1 MKKALLYS
9 LAAVALV
16 SCSSDDQGESGSALQ
31 EARITAGVT
40 GVATRAVGAKW
51 EADHIGIIVTSA
63 PNSTMDETYTNVEYK
78 TSASTATSADF
89 TAVGQK
95 IFFQDATETVTF
107 AAYAPYNSSITANNH
122 IITTSTEHQQSTTNA
137 ASRTEQQEIDFIH
150 ASGATA
156 SNSSPVVSFN
166 STTGHPFTHKMTRLV
181 LVMKTD
187 ANSGFSATD
196 VTSGTYTL
204 EGITHDGTFNV
215 ITGVAQATVPGSSD
229 AGSAAWS
236 LNDNTLKE
244 VASDNSSI
252 TFTSILFPQSVSSL
266 TLNATI
272 GGQTYKATLTPAL
285 ASGMSYTYTV
295 TMKKQGLTVSGC
307 TIEDWGSGNGT
318 SGEEISGTIPVTYN
332 VSNLT
337 SGSTIT
343 LTPGSTVTLSGA
355 SSSSSNAKTRAANT
369 TPIDLTLV
377 FEGSAKLILDNVA
390 LEGSN
395 SRIVVE
401 HGTANII
408 LKGDNSINLT
418 YSTSM
423 AKYSSCGPISLLN
436 EDAHVIIDG
445 EDKDANSLT
454 ISSELERVLIGGV
467 QDNKAGNIT
476 IKNAKL
482 NLIPTRDYYSN
493 SIIGNG
499 ESDES
504 NVSCG
509 DINILN
515 SALYFTFS
523 SFTSELYCSL
533 IGNGFSKKKSIC
545 GDINISNS
553 TLVSDCNSED
563 NISTYAALIGMGLV
577 KDGTSSC
584 GKISIT
590 SDLEQDAFISNLNN
604 NGKITQSS
612 IEGQT
617 PEWIGFGI
625 IICSDSDN
633 HNSASHNGIW
643 YNDTQIEAP
652 QTKNGIYYSP
662 QPPMSMVR

>member
-40 GVATRAVGAKW
+40 GVATRAVGATW
-51 EADHIGIIVTSA
+51 ETDHIGIIVTSA
-63 PNSTMDETYTNVEYK
+63 PNSTMEETYTNVEYQ

-95 IFFQDATETVTF
+95 IFFLDATETVTF
-107 AAYAPYNSSITANNH
+107 AAYAPYNSSITAANR
-122 IITTSTEHQQSTTNA
+122 IITASTEHQQSTTNA
-137 ASRTEQQEIDFIH
+137 ASRTEQQKIDFIH
-150 ASGATA
+150 ASEATA
-156 SNSSPVVSFN
+156 SNSSPEVSFN

-187 ANSGFSATD
+187 ANSGFSAND

-215 ITGVAQATVPGSSD
+215 LTGVAQATDPGS
-229 AGSAAWS
+229 SAAWS

-244 VASDNSSI
+244 VATDNSSI
-252 TFTSILFPQSVSSL
+252 TFTSILFPQTVSSL

-343 LTPGSTVTLSGA
+343 LIPGSTVTLSGA

-408 LKGDNSINLT
+408 LKGDNSISLT

-445 EDKDANSLT
+445 EDKDANCLT
-454 ISSELERVLIGGV
+454 ISSELERVLIGGI

-482 NLIPTRDYYSN
+482 KLFPADLSYLSN

-523 SFTSELYCSL
+523 SFKSELYCSL
-533 IGNGFSKKKSIC
+533 IGNGFSKKESIC

-553 TLVSDCNSED
+553 TLVSYCNSEG

-577 KDGTSSC
+577 NDGTSSC

-590 SDLEQDAFISNLNN
+590 SDLTKDTFISNLNN

-612 IEGQT
+612 IEEQT

-662 QPPMSMVR
+662 EPPMSMVR

>member
-31 EARITAGVT
+31 EARITTGVT
-40 GVATRAVGAKW
+40 GVATRAVGATW
-51 EADHIGIIVTSA
+51 ETDHIGIIVTSA
-63 PNSTMDETYTNVEYK
+63 PNSTMEETYTNVEYQ

-107 AAYAPYNSSITANNH
+107 AAYAPYNSSITAANR
-122 IITTSTEHQQSTTNA
+122 IITASTEHQQSTTNA

-150 ASGATA
+150 ASEATA
-156 SNSSPVVSFN
+156 SNSSPEVSFN

-187 ANSGFSATD
+187 AKSGFSAND

-215 ITGVAQATVPGSSD
+215 LTGVAQATDPGS
-229 AGSAAWS
+229 SAAWS

-244 VASDNSSI
+244 VATDNSSI
-252 TFTSILFPQSVSSL
+252 TFTSILFPQTVSSL

-343 LTPGSTVTLSGA
+343 LIPGSTVTLSGA

-390 LEGSN
+390 LEGSDT
-395 SRIVVE
+395 RIVVK

-408 LKGDNSINLT
+408 LKGDNSISLT

-445 EDKDANSLT
+445 EDKDANCLT
-454 ISSELERVLIGGV
+454 ISSELERVLIGGI

-482 NLIPTRDYYSN
+482 KLFPADLSYLSN

-523 SFTSELYCSL
+523 SFTSELNCSL
-533 IGNGFSKKKSIC
+533 IGNGFSKKESKC

-553 TLVSDCNSED
+553 TLVSYCNSEG

-577 KDGTSSC
+577 NDGTSSC

-590 SDLEQDAFISNLNN
+590 SDLTKDTFISNLNN

-612 IEGQT
+612 IEEQT

-662 QPPMSMVR
+662 EPPMSMVR

>member
-1 MKKALLYS
+1 MKKVLFYT

-16 SCSSDDQGESGSALQ
+16 SCSSDDLGDNPAVLR
-31 EARITAGVT
+31 EARITAGVN
-40 GVATRAVGAKW
+40 GVATRANGNAW
-51 EADHIGIIVTSA
+51 EADHIGVIVTDA
-63 PNSTMDETYTNVEYK
+63 PNSTMEDEYANVEYQ
-78 TSASTATSADF
+78 TSATTSADAEF
-89 TAVGQK
+89 TASGTK
-95 IFFQDATETVTF
+95 IYFQDATETVTF
-107 AAYAPYNSSITANNH
+107 AAYAPYHSSITASNR
-122 IITTSTEHQQSTTNA
+122 IITASTEHQQSTTNA
-137 ASRTEQQEIDFIH
+137 ADRTEQQKIDFIH

-156 SNSSPVVSFN
+156 SNSSPEVSFN

-215 ITGVAQATVPGSSD
+215 ITGVAQATVPGSS
-229 AGSAAWS
+229 AAESAAWS

-563 NISTYAALIGMGLV
+563 NISTYAALIGMGPV
-577 KDGTSSC
+577 EDGTSSC

-604 NGKITQSS
+604 NGKITRSS

-662 QPPMSMVR
+662 PPPMSMVR

>member
-40 GVATRAVGAKW
+40 GVATRAVGATW
-51 EADHIGIIVTSA
+51 ETDHIGIIVTSA
-63 PNSTMDETYTNVEYK
+63 PNSTMEETYTNVEYQ

-107 AAYAPYNSSITANNH
+107 AAYAPYNSSITAANR
-122 IITTSTEHQQSTTNA
+122 IITASTEHQQSTTNA
-137 ASRTEQQEIDFIH
+137 ASRTEQQKIDFIH
-150 ASGATA
+150 ASEATA
-156 SNSSPVVSFN
+156 SNSSPEVSFN

-187 ANSGFSATD
+187 AKSGFSAND

-215 ITGVAQATVPGSSD
+215 LTGVAQATDPGS
-229 AGSAAWS
+229 SAAWS
-236 LNDNTLKE
+236 LTDNTLKA
-244 VASDNSSI
+244 VATDNSSI
-252 TFTSILFPQSVSSL
+252 TFTSILFPQTVSSL

-343 LTPGSTVTLSGA
+343 LIPGSTVTLSGA

-390 LEGSN
+390 LEGSDT
-395 SRIVVE
+395 RIVVK

-408 LKGDNSINLT
+408 LKGDNSISLT

-445 EDKDANSLT
+445 EDKDANCLT
-454 ISSELERVLIGGV
+454 ISSELERVLIGGI

-482 NLIPTRDYYSN
+482 KLFPADLSYLSN

-515 SALYFTFS
+515 SALSFTFS
-523 SFTSELYCSL
+523 SITSELNCSL
-533 IGNGFSKKKSIC
+533 IGNGFSKKESKC

-553 TLVSDCNSED
+553 TLVSYCNSEG

-577 KDGTSSC
+577 NDGTSSC

-590 SDLEQDAFISNLNN
+590 SDLTKDTFISNLNN

-662 QPPMSMVR
+662 EPPMSMVR

>member
-40 GVATRAVGAKW
+40 GVATRAVGATW
-51 EADHIGIIVTSA
+51 ETDHIGIIVTSA
-63 PNSTMDETYTNVEYK
+63 PNSTMEETYTNVEYQ

-107 AAYAPYNSSITANNH
+107 AAYAPYNSSITAANR
-122 IITTSTEHQQSTTNA
+122 IITASTEHQQSTTNA
-137 ASRTEQQEIDFIH
+137 ASRTEQQKIDFIH
-150 ASGATA
+150 ASESTA
-156 SNSSPVVSFN
+156 SNSSPEVSFN

-187 ANSGFSATD
+187 AKSGFSAND

-215 ITGVAQATVPGSSD
+215 LTGVAQATDPGS
-229 AGSAAWS
+229 SAAWS

-244 VASDNSSI
+244 VATDNSSI
-252 TFTSILFPQSVSSL
+252 TFTSILFPQTVSSL

-343 LTPGSTVTLSGA
+343 LIPGSTVTLSGA

-390 LEGSN
+390 LEGSDT
-395 SRIVVE
+395 RIVVK

-408 LKGDNSINLT
+408 LKGDNSISLT

-445 EDKDANSLT
+445 EDKDANCLT
-454 ISSELERVLIGGV
+454 ISSELERVLIGGI

-482 NLIPTRDYYSN
+482 KLFPADLSYLSN

-515 SALYFTFS
+515 SALSFTFS
-523 SFTSELYCSL
+523 SITSELNCSL
-533 IGNGFSKKKSIC
+533 IGNGFSKKESKC

-553 TLVSDCNSED
+553 TLVSYCNSEG

-577 KDGTSSC
+577 NDGTSSC

-590 SDLEQDAFISNLNN
+590 SDLTKDTFISNLNN

-612 IEGQT
+612 IEEQT

-662 QPPMSMVR
+662 EPPMSMVR

>member
-9 LAAVALV
+9 LAAIAFV

-40 GVATRAVGAKW
+40 GVATRAVGATW

-63 PNSTMDETYTNVEYK
+63 PKSTMEETYTNVEYQ

-122 IITTSTEHQQSTTNA
+122 IITTSTEHQQSTSDP
-137 ASRTEQQEIDFIH
+137 ASRTEQQKIDFIH

-187 ANSGFSATD
+187 ATSGFSATD

-204 EGITHDGTFNV
+204 EGITHDGTFDV
-215 ITGVAQATVPGSSD
+215 LTGEAQATVPGS
-229 AGSAAWS
+229 SAAWS

-244 VASDNSSI
+244 VATDNSSI
-252 TFTSILFPQSVSSL
+252 TFTSILFPQTVSSL

-355 SSSSSNAKTRAANT
+355 YSSSSNAKTRAANT

-377 FEGSAKLILDNVA
+377 FKGSAKLILDNVA
-390 LEGSN
+390 LKGSN
-395 SRIVVE
+395 TRIVVE

-408 LKGDNSINLT
+408 LKGDNSISLT
-418 YSTSM
+418 KGILT

-445 EDKDANSLT
+445 EDKDANCLT
-454 ISSELERVLIGGV
+454 ISSELECVLIGGV

-482 NLIPTRDYYSN
+482 KLFPADLSYLLN

-515 SALYFTFS
+515 SALSFTFS
-523 SFTSELYCSL
+523 SITSGLNCSL
-533 IGNGFSKKKSIC
+533 IGNGFSKKESKC

-553 TLVSDCNSED
+553 TLVSYCNSEG

-577 KDGTSSC
+577 DDGTSSC

-590 SDLEQDAFISNLNN
+590 SDLTKDTFISNLNN

-612 IEGQT
+612 IEEQT

>member
-40 GVATRAVGAKW
+40 GVATRAVGATW
-51 EADHIGIIVTSA
+51 ETDHIGIIVTSA
-63 PNSTMDETYTNVEYK
+63 PNSTMEETYTNVEYQ

-107 AAYAPYNSSITANNH
+107 AAYAPYDNSITASNR
-122 IITTSTEHQQSTTNA
+122 IITASTGHQQSTTNA
-137 ASRTEQQEIDFIH
+137 ADRTDQQKIDFIH

-156 SNSSPVVSFN
+156 SNSSPEVSFN

-187 ANSGFSATD
+187 AKSGFSAND

-215 ITGVAQATVPGSSD
+215 LTGVAQATDPGS
-229 AGSAAWS
+229 SAAWS

-244 VASDNSSI
+244 VATDNSSI
-252 TFTSILFPQSVSSL
+252 TFTSILFPQTVSSL

-445 EDKDANSLT
+445 EDKDANCLT
-454 ISSELERVLIGGV
+454 ISSELERVLIGGI

-482 NLIPTRDYYSN
+482 KLFPADLSYLSN

-515 SALYFTFS
+515 SALSFTFS
-523 SFTSELYCSL
+523 SITSELNCSL
-533 IGNGFSKKKSIC
+533 IGNGFSKKESKC

-553 TLVSDCNSED
+553 TLVSYCNSEG

-577 KDGTSSC
+577 NDGTSSC

-590 SDLEQDAFISNLNN
+590 SDLTKDTFISNLNN

-662 QPPMSMVR
+662 EPPMSMVR

>member
-40 GVATRAVGAKW
+40 GVATRAVGATW
-51 EADHIGIIVTSA
+51 ETDHIGIIVTSA
-63 PNSTMDETYTNVEYK
+63 PNSTMEETYTNVEYQ

-107 AAYAPYNSSITANNH
+107 AAYAPYNSSITASNR
-122 IITTSTEHQQSTTNA
+122 IITASTAHQQSPPHA
-137 ASRTEQQEIDFIH
+137 ADRTEQQKIDFIH

-215 ITGVAQATVPGSSD
+215 LTGVAQATDPGS
-229 AGSAAWS
+229 SAAWS

-244 VASDNSSI
+244 VATDNSSI
-252 TFTSILFPQSVSSL
+252 TFTSILFPQTVSSL

-343 LTPGSTVTLSGA
+343 LIPGSTVTLSGA

-390 LEGSN
+390 LEGSDT
-395 SRIVVE
+395 RIVVK

-408 LKGDNSINLT
+408 LKGDNSISLT

-445 EDKDANSLT
+445 EDKDANCLT
-454 ISSELERVLIGGV
+454 ISSELERVLIGGI

-482 NLIPTRDYYSN
+482 KLFPADLSYLSN

-515 SALYFTFS
+515 SALSFTFS
-523 SFTSELYCSL
+523 SITSELNCSL
-533 IGNGFSKKKSIC
+533 IGNGFSKKESKC

-553 TLVSDCNSED
+553 TLVSYCNSEG

-577 KDGTSSC
+577 NDGTSSC

-590 SDLEQDAFISNLNN
+590 SDLTKDTFISNLNN

-662 QPPMSMVR
+662 EPPMSMVR

>member
-40 GVATRAVGAKW
+40 GVATRAVGATW
-51 EADHIGIIVTSA
+51 ETDHIGIIVTSA
-63 PNSTMDETYTNVEYK
+63 PNSTMEETYTNVEYQ

-107 AAYAPYNSSITANNH
+107 AAYAPYNSSITAANR
-122 IITTSTEHQQSTTNA
+122 IITASTEHQQSTTNA
-137 ASRTEQQEIDFIH
+137 ASRTEQQKIDFIH
-150 ASGATA
+150 ASEATA
-156 SNSSPVVSFN
+156 SNSSPEVSFN

-187 ANSGFSATD
+187 AKSGFSAND

-215 ITGVAQATVPGSSD
+215 LTGVAQATDPGS
-229 AGSAAWS
+229 SAAWS

-244 VASDNSSI
+244 VATDNSSI
-252 TFTSILFPQSVSSL
+252 TFTSILFPQTVSSL

-272 GGQTYKATLTPAL
+272 SGQTYKATLTPAL

-390 LEGSN
+390 LEGSDT
-395 SRIVVE
+395 RIVVK

-408 LKGDNSINLT
+408 LKGDNSISLT

-454 ISSELERVLIGGV
+454 ISSELERVLIGGI

-482 NLIPTRDYYSN
+482 KLFPADLSYLSN

-515 SALYFTFS
+515 SALSFTFS
-523 SFTSELYCSL
+523 SITSELNCSL
-533 IGNGFSKKKSIC
+533 IGNGFSKKESKC

-553 TLVSDCNSED
+553 TLVSYCNSEG

-577 KDGTSSC
+577 NDGTSSC

-590 SDLEQDAFISNLNN
+590 SDLTKDTFISNLNN

-612 IEGQT
+612 IEEQT

-662 QPPMSMVR
+662 EPPMSMVR

>member
-40 GVATRAVGAKW
+40 GVATRAVGATW
-51 EADHIGIIVTSA
+51 ETDHIGIIVTSA
-63 PNSTMDETYTNVEYK
+63 PNSTMEETYTNVEYQ

-107 AAYAPYNSSITANNH
+107 AAYAPYNSSITAANR
-122 IITTSTEHQQSTTNA
+122 IITASTEHQQSTTNA
-137 ASRTEQQEIDFIH
+137 ASRTEQQKIDFIH
-150 ASGATA
+150 ASEATA
-156 SNSSPVVSFN
+156 SNSSPEVSFN

-187 ANSGFSATD
+187 AKSGFSAND

-215 ITGVAQATVPGSSD
+215 LTGVAQATDPGS
-229 AGSAAWS
+229 SAAWS

-244 VASDNSSI
+244 VATDNSSI
-252 TFTSILFPQSVSSL
+252 TFTSILFPQTVSSL

-343 LTPGSTVTLSGA
+343 LIPGSTVTLSGA

-390 LEGSN
+390 LEGSDT
-395 SRIVVE
+395 RIVVK

-408 LKGDNSINLT
+408 LKGDNSISLT

-445 EDKDANSLT
+445 EDKDANCLT
-454 ISSELERVLIGGV
+454 ISSELERVLIGGI

-482 NLIPTRDYYSN
+482 KLFPADLSYLSN

-533 IGNGFSKKKSIC
+533 IGNGFSKKESKC

-553 TLVSDCNSED
+553 TLVSYCNSEG

-577 KDGTSSC
+577 NDGTSSC

-590 SDLEQDAFISNLNN
+590 SDLTKDTFISNLNN
-604 NGKITQSS
+604 NGTITQSS
-612 IEGQT
+612 IEEQT

>member
-1 MKKALLYS
+1 
-9 LAAVALV
+9 
-16 SCSSDDQGESGSALQ
+16 
-31 EARITAGVT
+31 
-40 GVATRAVGAKW
+40 
-51 EADHIGIIVTSA
+51 
-63 PNSTMDETYTNVEYK
+63 
-78 TSASTATSADF
+78 
-89 TAVGQK
+89 
-95 IFFQDATETVTF
+95 
-107 AAYAPYNSSITANNH
+107 
-122 IITTSTEHQQSTTNA
+122 
-137 ASRTEQQEIDFIH
+137 
-150 ASGATA
+150 
-156 SNSSPVVSFN
+156 
-166 STTGHPFTHKMTRLV
+166 
-181 LVMKTD
+181 
-187 ANSGFSATD
+187 
-196 VTSGTYTL
+196 
-204 EGITHDGTFNV
+204 
-215 ITGVAQATVPGSSD
+215 
-229 AGSAAWS
+229 
-236 LNDNTLKE
+236 
-244 VASDNSSI
+244 
-252 TFTSILFPQSVSSL
+252 
-266 TLNATI
+266 
-272 GGQTYKATLTPAL
+272 
-285 ASGMSYTYTV
+285 
-295 TMKKQGLTVSGC
+295 
-307 TIEDWGSGNGT
+307 
-318 SGEEISGTIPVTYN
+318 
-332 VSNLT
+332 
-337 SGSTIT
+337 
-343 LTPGSTVTLSGA
+343 
-355 SSSSSNAKTRAANT
+355 
-369 TPIDLTLV
+369 
-377 FEGSAKLILDNVA
+377 
-390 LEGSN
+390 
-395 SRIVVE
+395 
-401 HGTANII
+401 
-408 LKGDNSINLT
+408 
-418 YSTSM
+418 M
-423 AKYSSCGPISLLN
+423 AKYSSWGPISLLN

-467 QDNKAGNIT
+467 QDNKAGNRT

-533 IGNGFSKKKSIC
+533 IGNGFSKKESIC

-577 KDGTSSC
+577 EDGTSSC

>member
-40 GVATRAVGAKW
+40 GVATRAVGATW
-51 EADHIGIIVTSA
+51 ETDHIGIIVTSA
-63 PNSTMDETYTNVEYK
+63 PNSTMEETYTNVEYQ

-95 IFFQDATETVTF
+95 IFFLDATETVTF
-107 AAYAPYNSSITANNH
+107 AAYAPYNSSITAANR
-122 IITTSTEHQQSTTNA
+122 IITASTEHQQSTTNA
-137 ASRTEQQEIDFIH
+137 ASRTEQQKIDFIH
-150 ASGATA
+150 ASEATA
-156 SNSSPVVSFN
+156 SNSSPEVSFN

-187 ANSGFSATD
+187 ANSGFSAND

-215 ITGVAQATVPGSSD
+215 LTGVAQATDPGS
-229 AGSAAWS
+229 SAAWS
-236 LNDNTLKE
+236 LNDNTLRE
-244 VASDNSSI
+244 VATDNSSI
-252 TFTSILFPQSVSSL
+252 TFTSILFPQTVSSL

-343 LTPGSTVTLSGA
+343 LIPGSTVTLSGA

-390 LEGSN
+390 LEGSDT
-395 SRIVVE
+395 RIVVK

-408 LKGDNSINLT
+408 LKGDNSISLT

-445 EDKDANSLT
+445 EDKDANCLT
-454 ISSELERVLIGGV
+454 ISSELERVLIGGI

-482 NLIPTRDYYSN
+482 KLFPADLSYLSN

-523 SFTSELYCSL
+523 SFKSELYCSL
-533 IGNGFSKKKSIC
+533 IGNGFSKKESIC

-553 TLVSDCNSED
+553 TLVSYCNSEG

-577 KDGTSSC
+577 NDGTSSC

-590 SDLEQDAFISNLNN
+590 SDLTKDTFISNLNN

-612 IEGQT
+612 IEEQT

-662 QPPMSMVR
+662 EPPMSMVR

>member
-40 GVATRAVGAKW
+40 GVATRALGATW

-63 PNSTMDETYTNVEYK
+63 PNSTMDDTYTNVEYQ

-107 AAYAPYNSSITANNH
+107 AAYAPYNSSITAANR
-122 IITTSTEHQQSTTNA
+122 IITASTEHQQSTTNA
-137 ASRTEQQEIDFIH
+137 ASRTEQQKIDFIH
-150 ASGATA
+150 ASEATA
-156 SNSSPVVSFN
+156 SNSSPEVSFN

-187 ANSGFSATD
+187 AKSGFSAND

-215 ITGVAQATVPGSSD
+215 LTGVAQATDPGS
-229 AGSAAWS
+229 SAAWS

-244 VASDNSSI
+244 VATDNSSI
-252 TFTSILFPQSVSSL
+252 TFTSILFPQTVSSL

-343 LTPGSTVTLSGA
+343 LIPGSTVTLSGA

-390 LEGSN
+390 LEGSDT
-395 SRIVVE
+395 RIVVK

-408 LKGDNSINLT
+408 LKGDNSISLT

-445 EDKDANSLT
+445 EDKDANCLT
-454 ISSELERVLIGGV
+454 ISSELERVLIGGI

-482 NLIPTRDYYSN
+482 KLFPADLSYLSN

-515 SALYFTFS
+515 SALSFTFS
-523 SFTSELYCSL
+523 SITSELNCSL
-533 IGNGFSKKKSIC
+533 IGNGFSKKESKC

-553 TLVSDCNSED
+553 TLVSYCNSEG

-577 KDGTSSC
+577 NDGTSSC

-590 SDLEQDAFISNLNN
+590 SDLTKDTFISNLNN

-612 IEGQT
+612 IEEQT

-662 QPPMSMVR
+662 EPPMSMVR

>member
-40 GVATRAVGAKW
+40 GVATRAVGATW
-51 EADHIGIIVTSA
+51 ETDHIGIIVTSA
-63 PNSTMDETYTNVEYK
+63 PNSTMEETYTNVEYQ

-107 AAYAPYNSSITANNH
+107 AAYAPYNSSITAANR
-122 IITTSTEHQQSTTNA
+122 IITASTEHQQSTTNA
-137 ASRTEQQEIDFIH
+137 ASRTEQQKIDFIH

-156 SNSSPVVSFN
+156 SNSSPEVSFN

-187 ANSGFSATD
+187 AKSGFSAND

-215 ITGVAQATVPGSSD
+215 LTGVAQATDPGS
-229 AGSAAWS
+229 SAAWS

-244 VASDNSSI
+244 VATDNSSI
-252 TFTSILFPQSVSSL
+252 TFTSILFPQTVSSL

-343 LTPGSTVTLSGA
+343 LIPGSTVTLSGA

-390 LEGSN
+390 LEGSDT
-395 SRIVVE
+395 RIVVK

-408 LKGDNSINLT
+408 LKGDNSISLT

-445 EDKDANSLT
+445 EDKDANCLT
-454 ISSELERVLIGGV
+454 ISSELERVLIGGI

-482 NLIPTRDYYSN
+482 KLFPADLSYLSN

-533 IGNGFSKKKSIC
+533 IGNGFSKKESKC

-553 TLVSDCNSED
+553 TLVSYCNSEG

-577 KDGTSSC
+577 NDGTSSC

-590 SDLEQDAFISNLNN
+590 SDLTKDTFISNLNN

-612 IEGQT
+612 IEEQT

-662 QPPMSMVR
+662 EPPMSMVR

>member
-40 GVATRAVGAKW
+40 GVATRAVGATW
-51 EADHIGIIVTSA
+51 ETDHIGIIVTSA
-63 PNSTMDETYTNVEYK
+63 PNSTMDDTYTNVEYQ

-107 AAYAPYNSSITANNH
+107 AAYAPYNSSITAANR
-122 IITTSTEHQQSTTNA
+122 IITASTEHQQSTTNA
-137 ASRTEQQEIDFIH
+137 ASRTEQQKIDFIH
-150 ASGATA
+150 ASEATA
-156 SNSSPVVSFN
+156 SNSSPEVSFN

-215 ITGVAQATVPGSSD
+215 LTGVAQATDPGSST
-229 AGSAAWS
+229 AWS
-236 LNDNTLKE
+236 LNENTLKE

-307 TIEDWGSGNGT
+307 TIEDWGSGNGI

-445 EDKDANSLT
+445 EDKDANCLT
-454 ISSELERVLIGGV
+454 ISSELERVLIGGI

-482 NLIPTRDYYSN
+482 KLFPADLSYLSN

-515 SALYFTFS
+515 SALSFTFS
-523 SFTSELYCSL
+523 SITSELNCSL
-533 IGNGFSKKKSIC
+533 IGNGFSKKESKC

-553 TLVSDCNSED
+553 TLVSYCNSEG

-577 KDGTSSC
+577 NDGTSSC

-590 SDLEQDAFISNLNN
+590 SDLTKDTFISNLNN

-662 QPPMSMVR
+662 EPPMSMVR

>member
-40 GVATRAVGAKW
+40 GVATRAVGATW

-63 PNSTMDETYTNVEYK
+63 PNSTMDDTYTNVEYQ

-107 AAYAPYNSSITANNH
+107 AAYAPYNSSITAANR
-122 IITTSTEHQQSTTNA
+122 IITASTEHQQSTTNA
-137 ASRTEQQEIDFIH
+137 ASRTEQQKIDFIH
-150 ASGATA
+150 ASEATA

-187 ANSGFSATD
+187 ANSGFSAND

-215 ITGVAQATVPGSSD
+215 LTGVAQATDPGS
-229 AGSAAWS
+229 SAAWS

-244 VASDNSSI
+244 VATDNSSI
-252 TFTSILFPQSVSSL
+252 TFTSILFPQTVSSL

-343 LTPGSTVTLSGA
+343 LIPGSTVTLSGA

-390 LEGSN
+390 LEGSDT
-395 SRIVVE
+395 RIVVK

-408 LKGDNSINLT
+408 LKGDNSISLT

-445 EDKDANSLT
+445 EDKDANCLT
-454 ISSELERVLIGGV
+454 ISSELERVLIGGI

-482 NLIPTRDYYSN
+482 KLFPADLSYLSN

-515 SALYFTFS
+515 SALSFTFS
-523 SFTSELYCSL
+523 SITSELNCSL
-533 IGNGFSKKKSIC
+533 IGNGFSKKESKC

-553 TLVSDCNSED
+553 TLVSYCNSEG

-577 KDGTSSC
+577 NDGTSSC

-590 SDLEQDAFISNLNN
+590 SDLTKDTFISNLNN

-662 QPPMSMVR
+662 EPPMSMVR

>member
-40 GVATRAVGAKW
+40 GVATRAVGATW
-51 EADHIGIIVTSA
+51 ETDHIGIIVTSA
-63 PNSTMDETYTNVEYK
+63 PNSTMEETYTNVEYQ

-107 AAYAPYNSSITANNH
+107 AAYAPYNSSITAANR
-122 IITTSTEHQQSTTNA
+122 IITASTEHQQSTTNA
-137 ASRTEQQEIDFIH
+137 ASRTEQQKIDFIH
-150 ASGATA
+150 ASEATA
-156 SNSSPVVSFN
+156 SNSSPEVSFN

-187 ANSGFSATD
+187 AKSGFSAND

-215 ITGVAQATVPGSSD
+215 LTGVAQATDPGS
-229 AGSAAWS
+229 SAAWS

-244 VASDNSSI
+244 VATDNSSI
-252 TFTSILFPQSVSSL
+252 TFTSILFPQTVSSL

-343 LTPGSTVTLSGA
+343 LIPGSTVTLSGA

-390 LEGSN
+390 LEGSDT
-395 SRIVVE
+395 RIVVK

-408 LKGDNSINLT
+408 LKGDNSISLT

-445 EDKDANSLT
+445 EDKDANCLT
-454 ISSELERVLIGGV
+454 ISSELERVLIGGI

-482 NLIPTRDYYSN
+482 KLFPADLSYLSN

-533 IGNGFSKKKSIC
+533 IGNGFSKKESKC

-553 TLVSDCNSED
+553 TLVSYCNSEG

-577 KDGTSSC
+577 NDGTSSC

-590 SDLEQDAFISNLNN
+590 SDLTKDTFISNLNN
-604 NGKITQSS
+604 NGTITQSS
-612 IEGQT
+612 IEEQT

-662 QPPMSMVR
+662 EPPMSMVR

>member
-40 GVATRAVGAKW
+40 GVATRAVGATW
-51 EADHIGIIVTSA
+51 ETDHIGIIVTSA
-63 PNSTMDETYTNVEYK
+63 PNSTMEETYTNVEYQ

-107 AAYAPYNSSITANNH
+107 AAYAPYNSSITAANR
-122 IITTSTEHQQSTTNA
+122 IITASTEHQQSTTNA
-137 ASRTEQQEIDFIH
+137 ASRTEQQKIDFIH
-150 ASGATA
+150 ASEATA
-156 SNSSPVVSFN
+156 SNSSPEVSFN

-187 ANSGFSATD
+187 AKSGFSAND

-215 ITGVAQATVPGSSD
+215 LTGVAQATDPGS
-229 AGSAAWS
+229 SAAWS

-244 VASDNSSI
+244 VATDNSSI
-252 TFTSILFPQSVSSL
+252 TFTSILFPQTVSSL

-307 TIEDWGSGNGT
+307 TIEYWGSGNGT

-343 LTPGSTVTLSGA
+343 LIPGSTVTLSGA

-390 LEGSN
+390 LEGSDT
-395 SRIVVE
+395 RIVVK

-408 LKGDNSINLT
+408 LKGDNSISLT

-445 EDKDANSLT
+445 EDKDANCLT
-454 ISSELERVLIGGV
+454 ISSELERVLIGGI

-482 NLIPTRDYYSN
+482 KLFPADLSYLSN

-533 IGNGFSKKKSIC
+533 IGNGFSKKESKC

-577 KDGTSSC
+577 NDGTSSC

-590 SDLEQDAFISNLNN
+590 SDLTKDTFISNLNN

-612 IEGQT
+612 IEEQT

-662 QPPMSMVR
+662 EPPMSMVR

>member
-1 MKKALLYS
+1 
-9 LAAVALV
+9 
-16 SCSSDDQGESGSALQ
+16 
-31 EARITAGVT
+31 
-40 GVATRAVGAKW
+40 
-51 EADHIGIIVTSA
+51 
-63 PNSTMDETYTNVEYK
+63 
-78 TSASTATSADF
+78 
-89 TAVGQK
+89 
-95 IFFQDATETVTF
+95 
-107 AAYAPYNSSITANNH
+107 
-122 IITTSTEHQQSTTNA
+122 
-137 ASRTEQQEIDFIH
+137 
-150 ASGATA
+150 
-156 SNSSPVVSFN
+156 
-166 STTGHPFTHKMTRLV
+166 
-181 LVMKTD
+181 
-187 ANSGFSATD
+187 
-196 VTSGTYTL
+196 
-204 EGITHDGTFNV
+204 
-215 ITGVAQATVPGSSD
+215 
-229 AGSAAWS
+229 
-236 LNDNTLKE
+236 
-244 VASDNSSI
+244 
-252 TFTSILFPQSVSSL
+252 
-266 TLNATI
+266 
-272 GGQTYKATLTPAL
+272 
-285 ASGMSYTYTV
+285 MSYTYTV

-355 SSSSSNAKTRAANT
+355 SSSSSNDKTRAANT

-445 EDKDANSLT
+445 EDKDANCLT
-454 ISSELERVLIGGV
+454 ISSELERVLIGGI

-482 NLIPTRDYYSN
+482 KLFPADLSYLSN

-515 SALYFTFS
+515 SALSFTFS
-523 SFTSELYCSL
+523 SITSELNCSL
-533 IGNGFSKKKSIC
+533 IGNGFSKKESKC

-553 TLVSDCNSED
+553 TLVSYCNSEG

-577 KDGTSSC
+577 NDGTSSC

-590 SDLEQDAFISNLNN
+590 SDLTKDTFISNLNN

-662 QPPMSMVR
+662 PPPMSMVR

>member
-40 GVATRAVGAKW
+40 GVATRAVGATW
-51 EADHIGIIVTSA
+51 ETDHIGIIVTSA
-63 PNSTMDETYTNVEYK
+63 PNSTMEETYTNVEYQ

-107 AAYAPYNSSITANNH
+107 AAYAPYNSSITAANR
-122 IITTSTEHQQSTTNA
+122 IITASTEHQQSTTNA
-137 ASRTEQQEIDFIH
+137 ASRTEQQKIDFIH
-150 ASGATA
+150 ASEATA
-156 SNSSPVVSFN
+156 SNSSPEVSFN

-187 ANSGFSATD
+187 ANSGFSAND

-215 ITGVAQATVPGSSD
+215 LTGVAQATDPGS
-229 AGSAAWS
+229 SAAWS

-244 VASDNSSI
+244 VATDNSSI
-252 TFTSILFPQSVSSL
+252 TFTSILFPQTVSSL

-401 HGTANII
+401 QGTANII
-408 LKGDNSINLT
+408 LKGDNSISLT
-418 YSTSM
+418 KGILT

-467 QDNKAGNIT
+467 QDNNAGNIT

-482 NLIPTRDYYSN
+482 KLFPADLSYLSN

-515 SALYFTFS
+515 SALSFTFS
-523 SFTSELYCSL
+523 SITSELNCSL
-533 IGNGFSKKKSIC
+533 IGNGFSKKESKC

-553 TLVSDCNSED
+553 TLVSYCNSEG

-577 KDGTSSC
+577 VDGTSSC

-590 SDLEQDAFISNLNN
+590 SDLTKDTFISNLNN

-662 QPPMSMVR
+662 EPPMSMVR

>member
-40 GVATRAVGAKW
+40 GVATRAVGATW
-51 EADHIGIIVTSA
+51 ETDHIGIIVTSA
-63 PNSTMDETYTNVEYK
+63 PNSTMDDTYTNVEYQ

-107 AAYAPYNSSITANNH
+107 AAYAPYNSSITAANR
-122 IITTSTEHQQSTTNA
+122 IITASTEHQQSTTNA
-137 ASRTEQQEIDFIH
+137 ASRTEQQKIDFIH
-150 ASGATA
+150 ASEATA

-204 EGITHDGTFNV
+204 EGITHDGTFDV
-215 ITGVAQATVPGSSD
+215 LTGVAQATDPGS
-229 AGSAAWS
+229 SAAWS

-307 TIEDWGSGNGT
+307 TIEDWGSGNGI

-445 EDKDANSLT
+445 EDKDANCLT
-454 ISSELERVLIGGV
+454 ISSELERVLIGGI

-482 NLIPTRDYYSN
+482 KLFPADLSYLSN

-533 IGNGFSKKKSIC
+533 IRNGFSKKESKC

-553 TLVSDCNSED
+553 TLVSYCNSEG

-577 KDGTSSC
+577 NDGTSSC

-590 SDLEQDAFISNLNN
+590 SDLTKDTFISNLNN

-612 IEGQT
+612 IEEQT

-662 QPPMSMVR
+662 EPPMSMVR

>member
-40 GVATRAVGAKW
+40 GVATRAVGATW
-51 EADHIGIIVTSA
+51 ETDHIGIIVTSA
-63 PNSTMDETYTNVEYK
+63 PNSTMEETYTNVEYQ

-122 IITTSTEHQQSTTNA
+122 IITTSTEHQQSTSDP
-137 ASRTEQQEIDFIH
+137 ASRTEQQKIDFIH
-150 ASGATA
+150 ASEATA

-187 ANSGFSATD
+187 AKSGFSAND

-204 EGITHDGTFNV
+204 ECITHDGTFNV
-215 ITGVAQATVPGSSD
+215 LTGVAQATDPGS
-229 AGSAAWS
+229 SAAWS

-244 VASDNSSI
+244 VATDNSSI
-252 TFTSILFPQSVSSL
+252 TFTSILFPQTVSSL

-343 LTPGSTVTLSGA
+343 LIPGSTVTLSGA

-390 LEGSN
+390 LEGSDT
-395 SRIVVE
+395 RIVVK

-408 LKGDNSINLT
+408 LKGDNSISLT

-445 EDKDANSLT
+445 EDKDANCLT
-454 ISSELERVLIGGV
+454 ISSELERVLIGGI

-482 NLIPTRDYYSN
+482 KLFPADLSYLSN

-515 SALYFTFS
+515 SALSFTFS
-523 SFTSELYCSL
+523 SITSELNCSL
-533 IGNGFSKKKSIC
+533 IGNGFSKKESKC

-553 TLVSDCNSED
+553 TLVSYCNSEG

-577 KDGTSSC
+577 NDGTSSC

-590 SDLEQDAFISNLNN
+590 SDLTKDTFISNLNN

-662 QPPMSMVR
+662 EPPMSMVR

>member
-63 PNSTMDETYTNVEYK
+63 PNSTMDDTYTNVEYQ

-107 AAYAPYNSSITANNH
+107 AAYAPYNSSITAANR

-137 ASRTEQQEIDFIH
+137 ASRTEQQKIDFIH

-156 SNSSPVVSFN
+156 SNSSPEVSFN

-187 ANSGFSATD
+187 ANSGFSAND

-215 ITGVAQATVPGSSD
+215 LTGVAQATDPGS
-229 AGSAAWS
+229 SAAWS
-236 LNDNTLKE
+236 LNDNTLME
-244 VASDNSSI
+244 VASDNTSI
-252 TFTSILFPQSVSSL
+252 TFTSILFPQTVSSL

-401 HGTANII
+401 QGTANII
-408 LKGDNSINLT
+408 LKGDNSISLT
-418 YSTSM
+418 KGILT

-467 QDNKAGNIT
+467 QDNNAGNIT

-482 NLIPTRDYYSN
+482 KLFPADLSYLLN

-515 SALYFTFS
+515 SALSFTFS
-523 SFTSELYCSL
+523 SITSELNCSL
-533 IGNGFSKKKSIC
+533 IGNGFSKKESKC

-553 TLVSDCNSED
+553 TLVSYCNSEG

-577 KDGTSSC
+577 NDGTSSC

-590 SDLEQDAFISNLNN
+590 SDLTKDTFISNLNN

-662 QPPMSMVR
+662 EPPMSMVR

>member
-9 LAAVALV
+9 LAAIAFV

-40 GVATRAVGAKW
+40 GVATRAVGATW

-63 PNSTMDETYTNVEYK
+63 PKSTMEETYTNVEYQ

-122 IITTSTEHQQSTTNA
+122 IITTSTEHQQSTTNVA
-137 ASRTEQQEIDFIH
+137 DRTEQQKIDFIH
-150 ASGATA
+150 ASEATA
-156 SNSSPVVSFN
+156 SNSSPEVSFN

-187 ANSGFSATD
+187 ANSGFSAND

-215 ITGVAQATVPGSSD
+215 LTGVAQATDPGS
-229 AGSAAWS
+229 SAAWS
-236 LNDNTLKE
+236 LNENTLKE
-244 VASDNSSI
+244 VATDNSSI
-252 TFTSILFPQSVSSL
+252 TFTSILFPQTVSSL

-390 LEGSN
+390 LKGSN
-395 SRIVVE
+395 TRIVVE

-408 LKGDNSINLT
+408 LKGDNSISLT
-418 YSTSM
+418 KGILT

-445 EDKDANSLT
+445 EDKDANCLT
-454 ISSELERVLIGGV
+454 ISSELECVLIGGV

-482 NLIPTRDYYSN
+482 KLFPADLSYLLN

-515 SALYFTFS
+515 SALSFTFS
-523 SFTSELYCSL
+523 SITSELNCSL
-533 IGNGFSKKKSIC
+533 IGNGFSKKESKC

-553 TLVSDCNSED
+553 TLVSDCNSEG

-577 KDGTSSC
+577 DDGTSSC

-604 NGKITQSS
+604 NEKITQSS

>member
-40 GVATRAVGAKW
+40 GVATRAVGATW
-51 EADHIGIIVTSA
+51 ETDHIGIIVTSA
-63 PNSTMDETYTNVEYK
+63 PNSTMEETYTNVEYQ

-107 AAYAPYNSSITANNH
+107 AAYAPYNSSITAANR
-122 IITTSTEHQQSTTNA
+122 IITASTEHQQSTTNA
-137 ASRTEQQEIDFIH
+137 ASRTEQQKIDFIH

-156 SNSSPVVSFN
+156 SNSSPEVSFN

-196 VTSGTYTL
+196 VISGTYTL

-215 ITGVAQATVPGSSD
+215 LTGVAQATDPGS
-229 AGSAAWS
+229 SAAWS

-244 VASDNSSI
+244 VATDNSSI
-252 TFTSILFPQSVSSL
+252 TFTSILFPQTVSSL

-307 TIEDWGSGNGT
+307 TIKDWGSGNGT

-390 LEGSN
+390 LEGSDT
-395 SRIVVE
+395 RIVVK

-408 LKGDNSINLT
+408 LKGDNSISLT

-445 EDKDANSLT
+445 EDKDANCLT
-454 ISSELERVLIGGV
+454 ISSELERVLIGGI

-482 NLIPTRDYYSN
+482 KLFPADLSYLSN

-515 SALYFTFS
+515 SALSFTFS
-523 SFTSELYCSL
+523 SITSELNCSL
-533 IGNGFSKKKSIC
+533 IGNGFSKKESKC

-553 TLVSDCNSED
+553 TLVSYCNSEG

-577 KDGTSSC
+577 NDGTSSC

-590 SDLEQDAFISNLNN
+590 SDLTKDTFISNLNN

-662 QPPMSMVR
+662 EPPMSMVR

>member
-31 EARITAGVT
+31 EARITTGVT
-40 GVATRAVGAKW
+40 GVATRAVGATW
-51 EADHIGIIVTSA
+51 ETDHIGIIVTSA
-63 PNSTMDETYTNVEYK
+63 PNSTMEETYTNVEYQ

-107 AAYAPYNSSITANNH
+107 AAYAPYNSSITAANR
-122 IITTSTEHQQSTTNA
+122 IITASTEHQQSTTNA
-137 ASRTEQQEIDFIH
+137 ASRTEQQEIDFIY

-156 SNSSPVVSFN
+156 SNSSPEVSFN

-187 ANSGFSATD
+187 AKSGFSAND

-215 ITGVAQATVPGSSD
+215 LTGVAQATDPGS
-229 AGSAAWS
+229 SAAWS

-244 VASDNSSI
+244 VATDNSSI
-252 TFTSILFPQSVSSL
+252 TFTSILFPQTVSSL

-343 LTPGSTVTLSGA
+343 LIPGSTVTLSGA

-390 LEGSN
+390 LEGSDT
-395 SRIVVE
+395 RIVVK

-408 LKGDNSINLT
+408 LKGDNSISLT

-445 EDKDANSLT
+445 EDKDANCLT
-454 ISSELERVLIGGV
+454 ISSELERVLIGGI

-482 NLIPTRDYYSN
+482 KLFPADLSYLSN

-523 SFTSELYCSL
+523 SFTSELNCSL
-533 IGNGFSKKKSIC
+533 IGNGFSKKESKC

-553 TLVSDCNSED
+553 TLVSYCNSEG

-577 KDGTSSC
+577 NDGTSSC

-590 SDLEQDAFISNLNN
+590 SDLTKDTFISNLNN

-612 IEGQT
+612 IEEQT

-662 QPPMSMVR
+662 EPPMSMVR

>member
-40 GVATRAVGAKW
+40 GVATRAVGATW
-51 EADHIGIIVTSA
+51 ETDHIGIIVTSA
-63 PNSTMDETYTNVEYK
+63 PNSTMEETYTNVEYQ

-95 IFFQDATETVTF
+95 IFFLDATETVTF
-107 AAYAPYNSSITANNH
+107 AAYAPYNSSITAANR
-122 IITTSTEHQQSTTNA
+122 IITASTEHQQSTTNA
-137 ASRTEQQEIDFIH
+137 ASRTEQQKIDFIH
-150 ASGATA
+150 ASEATA
-156 SNSSPVVSFN
+156 SNSSPEVSFN

-187 ANSGFSATD
+187 ANSGFSAND

-215 ITGVAQATVPGSSD
+215 LTGVAQATDPGS
-229 AGSAAWS
+229 SAAWS
-236 LNDNTLKE
+236 LNDNTLRE
-244 VASDNSSI
+244 VATDNSSI
-252 TFTSILFPQSVSSL
+252 TFTSILFPQTVSSL

-343 LTPGSTVTLSGA
+343 LIPGSTVTLSGA

-408 LKGDNSINLT
+408 LKGDNSISLT

-445 EDKDANSLT
+445 EDKDANCLT
-454 ISSELERVLIGGV
+454 ISSELERVLIGGI

-482 NLIPTRDYYSN
+482 KLFPADLSYLSN

-523 SFTSELYCSL
+523 SFKSELYCSL
-533 IGNGFSKKKSIC
+533 IGNGFSKKESIC

-553 TLVSDCNSED
+553 TLVSYCNSEG

-577 KDGTSSC
+577 NDGTSSC

-590 SDLEQDAFISNLNN
+590 SDLTKDTFISNLNN

-612 IEGQT
+612 IEEQT

-662 QPPMSMVR
+662 EPPMSMVR

>member
-40 GVATRAVGAKW
+40 GVATRAVGATW
-51 EADHIGIIVTSA
+51 ETDHIGIIVTSA
-63 PNSTMDETYTNVEYK
+63 PNSTMEETYTNVEYQ

-122 IITTSTEHQQSTTNA
+122 IITTSTEHQQSTSDP
-137 ASRTEQQEIDFIH
+137 ASRTEQQKIDFIH
-150 ASGATA
+150 ASEATA

-187 ANSGFSATD
+187 ATSGFSATD
-196 VTSGTYTL
+196 VISGTYTL
-204 EGITHDGTFNV
+204 EGITHNGTFNV
-215 ITGVAQATVPGSSD
+215 ITGEAQATVPGS
-229 AGSAAWS
+229 SAAWS

-244 VASDNSSI
+244 VASDNTSI
-252 TFTSILFPQSVSSL
+252 TFTSILFPQTVSSL

-390 LEGSN
+390 LEGSDT
-395 SRIVVE
+395 RIVVK

-408 LKGDNSINLT
+408 LKGDNSISLT

-445 EDKDANSLT
+445 EDKDANCLT

-482 NLIPTRDYYSN
+482 KLFPADLSYLSN

-523 SFTSELYCSL
+523 SITSELYCSL
-533 IGNGFSKKKSIC
+533 IGNGFSKKESIC

-577 KDGTSSC
+577 DDGTSSC

-662 QPPMSMVR
+662 EPPMSMVR